1 MTKASTTLELS
12 SRRVLVEITQSAADP
27 IRRSRR
33 LGRNAVPF
41 SPYRQRK
48 GLGYDKQRRSNQ
60 VARVNREI
68 EQQIAQ
74 LVLAERETLHGGEQY
89 ERQPND

>member
-1 MTKASTTLELS
+1 
-12 SRRVLVEITQSAADP
+12 LVEITQSAADP

-60 VARVNREI
+60 VARVTAKSNSKSLNLFSPSAKLCMAASSTSGSQTI
-68 EQQIAQ
+68 
-74 LVLAERETLHGGEQY
+74 
-89 ERQPND
+89 D